1 MHAITLN
8 LMRVHPLHTISD
20 EWILSTVKSTGLVPA
35 LQGDVGQAKD
45 GLEAVRK
52 GEELWPD
59 VIVLDIGLPTLHGIE
74 AALLIRHVSPNSK
87 ILLLTMESSAEV
99 IEKASSVVAWGYV
112 RKTGAGNELLSA
124 VDALISERSDVVN
137 HWPISRS
144 QFLASSLQVYVPQE
158 APIRYRALKIAK
170 NHNPNTPKPRE
181 RAKRLVYLCFSTP

>member
-1 MHAITLN
+1 
-8 LMRVHPLHTISD
+8 
-20 EWILSTVKSTGLVPA
+20 
-35 LQGDVGQAKD
+35 
-45 GLEAVRK
+45 LEAARK

-59 VIVLDIGLPTLHGIE
+59 LIVPDIALPTLNGIE
-74 AALLIRHVSPNSK
+74 AGRLIRYVSPNSK
-87 ILLLTMESSAEV
+87 ILFLTMESSGEV

-137 HWPISRS
+137 HWPISHP
-144 QFLASSLQVYVPQE
+144 QFLASCLQAYLPQE
-158 APIRYRALKIAK
+158 EPIRYWALKIAK